1 MAGVVLKGATTLA
14 TSRAGA
20 NKKTAGRG
28 TGGT

>member
-1 MAGVVLKGATTLA
+1 MVNVILDDLMRLAGG
-14 TSRAGA
+14 RAGA

>member
-1 MAGVVLKGATTLA
+1 MVNVILDDSMQLTIG
-14 TSRAGA
+14 RAGA